1 MVLNILEKCSAKI
14 NTENPDPDPYPDPYI
29 MYTDPKHCLTLSKS
43 KSNNGTYNIEGTSRH
58 LHMQIC
64 FLSKSHTAFNS
75 TTNKNKVSK
84 LFLLAFIT
92 CAKFLRGSA
101 QKMFLISRVTTTLHC
116 TVVVH
121 YDIMWNNRKTSDH
134 IKFCTNIWTNQNR
147 RVIWTCRLTWTFLYI
162 FWRLIFDTPSRA
174 WHKRGK
180 NVLKTYTSFNRIIED
195 IVFPTPPQNIIP
207 SWWKVWTIRHF
218 SKSNLD
224 REGQTWKKLYKI
236 HNDPPF

>member
-1 MVLNILEKCSAKI
+1 
-14 NTENPDPDPYPDPYI
+14 
-29 MYTDPKHCLTLSKS
+29 
-43 KSNNGTYNIEGTSRH
+43 
-58 LHMQIC
+58 
-64 FLSKSHTAFNS
+64 
-75 TTNKNKVSK
+75 
-84 LFLLAFIT
+84 
-92 CAKFLRGSA
+92 
-101 QKMFLISRVTTTLHC
+101 MFLISRVTTTLHC

-180 NVLKTYTSFNRIIED
+180 KFLKTYTSFNRIIED

-218 SKSNLD
+218 SNSNLD
-224 REGQTWKKLYKI
+224 REGPTWKKLYKI
-236 HNDPPF
+236 HNDPPFKKIFWIPKNYLGEKAFERRSLTWTVNEQWAFKIWGTWCPCYTPKSKLPDLTVRLENFMTIPPKAGFQIRIHSLRIRIQGFENECGSRYGSGSKAWFLRVKK